1 MASAIQPRHIHLDRG
16 SADDLDQVMDVM
28 RSAFGDR
35 FGEAWTRSQCTGIL
49 PMAGIALTLARESDD
64 GPVAGFSLDRI
75 VADESEL
82 LLLAVSPDHQRRG
95 IGSRLL
101 GDYVERSRASGV
113 ERMHLEVRSGNPAIA
128 MYEASGFAPVGRRR
142 AYYRG
147 RDGSRHDALT
157 FARLIER

>member
-1 MASAIQPRHIHLDRG
+1 MASVLQPRQIHLDRG

-28 RSAFGDR
+28 QAAFGDR
-35 FGEAWTRSQCTGIL
+35 YGEAWTRSQCTGIL
-49 PMAGIALTLARESDD
+49 PMSGIALTLAREADG
-64 GPVAGFSLDRI
+64 GPVVGFSLDRI

-82 LLLAVSPDHQRRG
+82 LLLAVSPDRQRRG

-101 GDYVERSRASGV
+101 ADYVERSGAAGV

-128 MYEASGFAPVGRRR
+128 IYEASGFAPVGRRK

-157 FARLIER
+157 YACLIER